1 MSQPSTQP
9 RILMV
14 IDDLSVRLWARLQTA
29 LSVLHRDEDGYSVET
44 AVIVAAVGL
53 AAIGLAVIIG
63 NKIAQKGAAI
73 SGL

>member
-1 MSQPSTQP
+1 MHQPTQP
-9 RILMV
+9 RFLMV
-14 IDDLSVRLWARLQTA
+14 IDDLTARLWARLHTA
-29 LSVLHRDEDGYSVET
+29 LSVLQHDEDGYSVET

-63 NKIAQKGAAI
+63 SKIAEKGAAI